1 MPDELP
7 PPAFEDEDEV
17 DAGVDDAAAVA
28 PPLSRDRWLG
38 WLKRWGVPVVVI
50 ALALWLSKLAVSNFF
65 PPPSPSNP
73 ALAKSTKPTENLSR
87 QKHMYDLLNVIVNL
101 SGDRSRRYLKVSMH
115 LELKSRS
122 IRDKLSLPY
131 NAVQVKD
138 AINTL
143 LSSKT
148 LEDVEGLDNKMRLR
162 REICDHLNL
171 KFGLDDGI
179 VAVYFSEF
187 MIQ

>member
-28 PPLSRDRWLG
+28 ASVSRDRWLG
-38 WLKRWGVPVVVI
+38 WLKRWGAPVVVI
-50 ALALWLSKLAVSNFF
+50 GLALWLSKLAVSNFF
-65 PPPSPSNP
+65 PPPPPSNP
-73 ALAKSTKPTENLSR
+73 GLANAAKLGEDLSKTKYI
-87 QKHMYDLLNVIVNL
+87 YDLPNVIVNL
-101 SGDRSRRYLKVSMH
+101 SGDRSRRYLKTSIH
-115 LELKSRS
+115 LEVKSKS

-131 NAVQVKD
+131 NQVRVKD

-143 LSSKT
+143 LSSKS
-148 LEDVEGLDNKMRLR
+148 LEDVEGLDNRTRLR
-162 REICDHLNL
+162 REIRDDLNL
-171 KFGLDDGI
+171 KLGLRDGI
-179 VAVYFSEF
+179 VSVYFSEF